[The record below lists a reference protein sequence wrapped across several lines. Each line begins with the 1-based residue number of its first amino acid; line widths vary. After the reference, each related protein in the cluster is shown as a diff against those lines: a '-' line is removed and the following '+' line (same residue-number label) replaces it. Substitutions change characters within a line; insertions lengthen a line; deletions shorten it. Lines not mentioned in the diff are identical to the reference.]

1 MRPPLY
7 HPARLVAQ
15 LDRDGMDAFLV
26 ATPPNVLYAT
36 RYRKGGAAMAFVSR
50 DRPTEPVLILP
61 ASDVDF
67 LLEDLA
73 DGVEAAAFGSF
84 FRFRDDH
91 AELRDGESL
100 VARVHAETRRH
111 ADRFGLA
118 AELLRARGLAS
129 ARLGTDVP
137 VALLAPLAELL
148 PEATF
153 VAAPDAL
160 RRLRMVKTDE
170 ELARLRRCVEVAE
183 AAISAT
189 VAAASPGVTQ
199 RELARVFNEAV
210 AARSARTRLDN
221 VSVGTSTALG
231 NVNVPDDVLRAGDVI
246 RFDVGA
252 TLEGYCSDLSRCFV
266 LEPVAPKAAA
276 YHRALVAGQQ
286 AALDVLRADVEARE
300 LFSVAVDAVRDA
312 GILHYERTN
321 VGHGIG
327 IAGDGYDA
335 PLLAP
340 DDETA
345 LEPGMVLCVET
356 PYYELGFAG
365 LQVEDMVVV
374 RESGYETLSELPREL
389 AALG

>member
-1 MRPPLY
+1 L
-7 HPARLVAQ
+7 LV
-15 LDRDGMDAFLV
+15 
-26 ATPPNVLYAT
+26 
-36 RYRKGGAAMAFVSR
+36 
-50 DRPTEPVLILP
+50 E
-61 ASDVDF
+61 
-67 LLEDLA
+67 
-73 DGVEAAAFGSF
+73 
-84 FRFRDDH
+84 
-91 AELRDGESL
+91 
-100 VARVHAETRRH
+100 RVHAETRRH

-118 AELLRARGLAS
+118 AELLRARGLAP

-137 VALLAPLAELL
+137 VELLGPLVELL
-148 PEATF
+148 PEVIL
-153 VAAPDAL
+153 VAVPDAL
-160 RRLRMVKTDE
+160 RRLRMVKTGE

-183 AAISAT
+183 EAISAT
-189 VAAASPGVTQ
+189 VAAARPGVTQ

-252 TLEGYCSDLSRCFV
+252 TLDGYCSDLSRCFT
-266 LEPVAPKAAA
+266 LEPVAPKAVA
-276 YHRALVAGQQ
+276 YHGALVAGQQ
-286 AALDVLRADVEARE
+286 AALDVLRPDVEARE

-312 GILHYERTN
+312 GIPHYERTN

-340 DDETA
+340 GDHTA

-374 RESGYETLSELPREL
+374 RESGFEALSELPREL
-389 AALG
+389 VVVG

>member
-7 HPARLVAQ
+7 DPARLVAQ
-15 LDRDGMDAFLV
+15 LEREGLDGLV
-26 ATPPNVLYAT
+26 LATPPNVLYAT
-36 RYRKGGAAMAFVSR
+36 RYRKGGAALAFVAR
-50 DRPTEPVLILP
+50 DRPADPVLIVP

-73 DGVEAAAFGSF
+73 DGVEPAAFGSF
-84 FRFRDDH
+84 FRFRNPE
-91 AELRDGESL
+91 AELRPGEAL
-100 VARVHAETRRH
+100 VERVHGEARRH
-111 ADRFGLA
+111 ADRLGLA
-118 AELLRARGLAS
+118 AELLRSRGLAS
-129 ARLGTDVP
+129 PRLGTDVP
-137 VALLAPLAELL
+137 AALLAPLADLL
-148 PEATF
+148 SDATLVAVPEA
-153 VAAPDAL
+153 V

-170 ELARLRRCVEVAE
+170 EVARLRRCVEVAE
-183 AAISAT
+183 DAISAT
-189 VAAASPGVTQ
+189 MAAARPGVAQ
-199 RELARVFNEAV
+199 HELARVFNEAV

-231 NVNVPDDVLRAGDVI
+231 NVNVPDDVLQAGDVV

-252 TLEGYCSDLSRCFV
+252 TIDGYCSDLSRCYA
-266 LEPVAPKAAA
+266 LEPVAPKVDAYYAA
-276 YHRALVAGQQ
+276 LLAGQQ
-286 AALDVLRADVEARE
+286 AALDALEPGVTARE
-300 LFSVAVDAVRDA
+300 LFTVAVDAVRAA
-312 GILHYERTN
+312 GIPHYERTN

-340 DDETA
+340 GDDTP

-374 RESGYETLSELPREL
+374 RDSGYEPLSQLPREL
-389 AALG
+389 RVAA

>member
-1 MRPPLY
+1 MRSPLY
-7 HPARLVAQ
+7 DPGRLAAQ
-15 LDRDGMDAFLV
+15 LDREGVDAFLL

-36 RYRKGGAAMAFVSR
+36 RYRKGGAALAFVSR
-50 DRPTEPVLILP
+50 DRPAEPVLILP

-84 FRFRDDH
+84 FRFRDDG
-91 AELRDGESL
+91 AALREGELL
-100 VARVHAETRRH
+100 VERVHAETRRH
-111 ADRFGLA
+111 ADRLELV

-148 PEATF
+148 PEAAL
-153 VAAPDAL
+153 VAAPEAL

-183 AAISAT
+183 EAISAT
-189 VAAASPGVTQ
+189 VTAARPGVTQ

-221 VSVGTSTALG
+221 VSVGPSTALG
-231 NVNVPDDVLRAGDVI
+231 NVNVPEDVLRAGDVI

-252 TLEGYCSDLSRCFV
+252 TLDGYCSDLSRCFAV
-266 LEPVAPKAAA
+266 EPVAPKAET

-286 AALDVLRADVEARE
+286 AALDVLRAGVEAQE
-300 LFSVAVDAVRDA
+300 LFSAAVGAVRGA
-312 GILHYERTN
+312 GIPHYERTN

-340 DDETA
+340 GDATA

-374 RESGYETLSELPREL
+374 REAGFEALSELPREL
-389 AALG
+389 VAVG